1 MSFWRRI
8 SPRGAVADLVHEWK
22 QPTPHRWQILGVS
35 VAATF
40 ALLTLL
46 IPESERKLPEKPEV
60 TWITTFAADRTEA
73 EIVRSNLANQQKQ
86 DAFRAAQA
94 KAEARRK
101 EIYRTIGRASGLD
114 VDALERQYSDAPAAT
129 EKAAP
134 PASSSPA
141 KGAR

>member
-8 SPRGAVADLVHEWK
+8 SPRGAFADLVHEWK

-40 ALLTLL
+40 ALLTLF
-46 IPESERKLPEKPEV
+46 IPESQRRLPEKPEV
-60 TWITTFAADRTEA
+60 TWISTFASDRTEA
-73 EIVRSNLANQQKQ
+73 EIIRSNLANQQKQ

-101 EIYRTIGRASGLD
+101 EIYRTIGRASGFD
-114 VDALERQYSDAPAAT
+114 VDELERQYSDAPAAAQS
-129 EKAAP
+129 AAP
-134 PASSSPA
+134 SPSSNPAT
-141 KGAR
+141 GER

>member
-114 VDALERQYSDAPAAT
+114 VDALERQYSDAPAGA

-134 PASSSPA
+134 AASSSPA
-141 KGAR
+141 TGAR